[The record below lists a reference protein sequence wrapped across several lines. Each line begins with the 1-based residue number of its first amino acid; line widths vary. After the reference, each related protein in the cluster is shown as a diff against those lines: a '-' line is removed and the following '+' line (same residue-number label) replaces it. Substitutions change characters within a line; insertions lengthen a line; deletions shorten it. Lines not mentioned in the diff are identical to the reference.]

1 MGKGIWLLLLA
12 LFVGV
17 YAKAAFVS
25 KGDVVRKSK
34 NEELVAEATVKQ
46 QMEGLLNRQLN
57 WFEKWQV
64 KRMEKRL
71 AKGKPRGPFSE
82 REELTEGFRALPFF
96 GSLLTLGLLAIVLG
110 FTAEDNNVV
119 RWANW
124 GGLVAWATF
133 LAIRLAAY

>member
-1 MGKGIWLLLLA
+1 MGKGRWFLLA
-12 LFVGV
+12 ALLVGV
-17 YAKAAFVS
+17 YAQAAFVS
-25 KGDVVRKSK
+25 KSSEMARAKDEVW
-34 NEELVAEATVKQ
+34 VATPALKE
-46 QMEGLLNRQLN
+46 QMEKVLSRQLN

-82 REELTEGFRALPFF
+82 REELTEGFRSLPFF

-124 GGLVAWATF
+124 GGLVA
-133 LAIRLAAY
+133 